1 LREDLSNYLFHWI
14 KANSDDEA
22 FDKLHLI
29 IKDRK
34 LLGSNGFIKGNFNCI
49 CFTETP
55 LNQFH
60 KETHRYKK
68 FGVKINKTWLFEQG
82 ARPVIYQTAKEYDLL
97 PNELRWKHVTFNPPV
112 IDFSWEREW
121 RINLSEFLIN
131 SHNTSI
137 VVPEKEF
144 GELLFSEYHCEE
156 YRTCIS
162 AIAEDEFESFN
173 IEPKPFKFEV
183 VV

>member
-1 LREDLSNYLFHWI
+1 MREDISNYLFHWV
-14 KANSDDEA
+14 KAKTDDEA
-22 FDKLHLI
+22 FDKLSSI
-29 IKDRK
+29 IKDQK

-60 KETHRYKK
+60 KESSRYKK
-68 FGVKINKTWLFEQG
+68 FGVKIKKNWLFEQG
-82 ARPVIYQTAKEYDLL
+82 ARPVIYQTDSEFNLL
-97 PNELRWKHVTFNPPV
+97 PNELRWKHVRFEPPK

-121 RINLSEFLIN
+121 RINLSEFKISSL
-131 SHNTSI
+131 NTSI
-137 VVPEKEF
+137 VVPSNVF
-144 GELLFSEYHCEE
+144 GELLWSEHHCDK

-162 AIAEDEFESFN
+162 AVTESEWDKYN

-183 VV
+183 LV